1 MQITKEGKAVSRI
14 ILGKYATWLET
25 HAAEELQ
32 RYIEQLSGARLLL
45 TYEQDAGS
53 FPTNTT
59 ANPGVTPVRS
69 FNVSTFV
76 LISARIFEANALPS
90 II

>member
-1 MQITKEGKAVSRI
+1 MVSNNASCEVSAGNRMSIEFMPASVKARSLAV
-14 ILGKYATWLET
+14 
-25 HAAEELQ
+25 
-32 RYIEQLSGARLLL
+32 